1 VALKLR
7 DPQGLS
13 EIGFQFQESGPP
25 LPGYL
30 PVRWGTVYP
39 RRVFAPLPLENDDRN
54 LCGLPFGTT
63 FQANGIPFDLPD
75 PRASKDGRTIIVL
88 DKDQKLVIPVGK
100 TVQRL
105 HFFGHVSA
113 KPTTVKE
120 VGARYTLRYQDGTE
134 KTIDLV
140 NMVDFEDILFWG
152 FSKNARFTRNW
163 KLHGGW
169 DGEPFLVNTYT
180 VSTDDKP
187 LKEVALEDTGKGY
200 GFMLLG
206 VTAEV
211 AGADAS
217 KAIKEVRFG
226 QNDPGA
232 ARNTWQ
238 DGTEAGWA
246 DIVLSLAQGAS
257 QVFSHGSATWRM
269 AAPNGD
275 YDLELEMS
283 GWGGNLG
290 VNVIANGQLRVA
302 AYCPT
307 HQVAPKSPDFSEVI
321 RFPVRVEQGRLDLTI
336 ANDAGAGTWWHPAP
350 INGSKWALWGLK
362 LLPASAMI
370 ATVGVPRQNRNYFWY
385 RTRFRAPAKKEV
397 AILKVNKAQFGT
409 AVWLNGKPVGEHLGC
424 FTAGYFNL
432 TGVVQWQGENSLV
445 VRIGAHP
452 AAVPETAPAGTDN
465 EKLKWAPGIYD
476 AVSVWFADNPAIE
489 SVQVAPRVASS
500 EVVIQTTLTNHG
512 GDRSFTLRHKLAG
525 APETAEKLTLKAG
538 ETRTLAR
545 TVKLANAKLWT
556 PETPHLYTL
565 ETSTG
570 GDTLSTRF
578 GMREFRFDTAT
589 KRAYLNGRPYFLR
602 GSNITLHRFFE
613 DPKCGRLPWD
623 EKWVRKL
630 LAEIPKRLS
639 WNSFRFCIGP
649 VPDMWLDIADEAG
662 LLIQNEFFVWE
673 YRNQWDTE
681 EMARQYGEWMRDNW
695 NHPSVAV
702 WDASNE
708 TRSETLMQII
718 ERVRG
723 LDLSNRPWENGYNI
737 PAGPDDPVEDHPYLF
752 GRLGRGFEIPEL
764 ERMTGAKTTNSP
776 HPTGHAVIINE
787 YGWLWLNRDGTPT
800 ELTKDVYARLV

>member
-1 VALKLR
+1 MK
-7 DPQGLS
+7 
-13 EIGFQFQESGPP
+13 
-25 LPGYL
+25 
-30 PVRWGTVYP
+30 
-39 RRVFAPLPLENDDRN
+39 
-54 LCGLPFGTT
+54 
-63 FQANGIPFDLPD
+63 
-75 PRASKDGRTIIVL
+75 RTIFAL
-88 DKDQKLVIPVGK
+88 LLLAPAGLWA
-100 TVQRL
+100 QRQ
-105 HFFGHVSA
+105 
-113 KPTTVKE
+113 T
-120 VGARYTLRYQDGTE
+120 
-134 KTIDLV
+134 
-140 NMVDFEDILFWG
+140 
-152 FSKNARFTRNW
+152 
-163 KLHGGW
+163 
-169 DGEPFLVNTYT
+169 
-180 VSTDDKP
+180 
-187 LKEVALEDTGKGY
+187 
-200 GFMLLG
+200 
-206 VTAEV
+206 
-211 AGADAS
+211 
-217 KAIKEVRFG
+217 
-226 QNDPGA
+226 
-232 ARNTWQ
+232 
-238 DGTEAGWA
+238 
-246 DIVLSLAQGAS
+246 LSL
-257 QVFSHGSATWRM
+257 
-269 AAPNGD
+269 NGVWEVD
-275 YDLELEMS
+275 ES
-283 GWGGNLG
+283 LG
-290 VNVIANGQLRVA
+290 
-302 AYCPT
+302 
-307 HQVAPKSPDFSEVI
+307 
-321 RFPVRVEQGRLDLTI
+321 
-336 ANDAGAGTWWHPAP
+336 ANDIPSAFRHKVSVPGLTNLAEPAFP
-350 INGSKWALWGLK
+350 GVDQFDSFEGIRKKVRLK
-362 LLPASAMI
+362 MLPESAMI

-409 AVWLNGKPVGEHLGC
+409 AVWLNGKPAGEHLGC

-432 TGVVQWQGENSLV
+432 SGVIQWQGENSLV

-452 AAVPETAPAGTDN
+452 AAVPETAPTGTDN

-500 EVVIQTTLTNHG
+500 EVVIQTTVKNYG
-512 GDRSFTLRHKLAG
+512 GGRSFTLRHRLAG
-525 APETAEKLTLKAG
+525 APGTAEKLTLKAG

-613 DPKCGRLPWD
+613 DPQCRRLPWD

-681 EMARQYGEWMRDNW
+681 ELARQYGEWMRDNW
-695 NHPSVAV
+695 NHPSVAI

-708 TRSETLMQII
+708 TRSEKLMQII

-737 PAGPDDPVEDHPYLF
+737 PTGPDDPVEDHPYLF
-752 GRLGRGFEIPEL
+752 SRLGRGFEIPEL

-800 ELTKDVYARLV
+800 ELTKDVYARLLGENATPERRFETYAYYLAGKTEFWRAHRNAAGVLHFVYLTVSYPGGYTSDHFLDVENLRLEPNFEDYMTQAFRPLGVYLNFWQPKLPAGGERSFAVMMVNDESNPARGHLSLALVGQGGKELAKAETPFLIPALGQQTAQLTLRIPEGAGDYQLKATAFPEAGAPTVSRRKFTIERK